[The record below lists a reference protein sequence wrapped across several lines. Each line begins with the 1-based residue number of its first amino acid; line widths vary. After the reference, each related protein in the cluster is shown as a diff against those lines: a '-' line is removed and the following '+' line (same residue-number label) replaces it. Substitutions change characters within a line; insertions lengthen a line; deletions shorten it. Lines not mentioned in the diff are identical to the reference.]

1 MENKVNGKTGED
13 FLNSIANSLAKFP
26 NISNLAHVVDA
37 IDKRSVVMTSATQ
50 TTAGKSG
57 IVPIPPAFNQTNG
70 AYALLGSDGVWH
82 TNVSAQLTQN
92 RFNRDT
98 TVTNETK
105 IFLLGSNNNNLD
117 TSANISTV
125 QSGNE
130 FYISSFLATSST
142 NGILSSSRLNDKDI
156 GFYCN
161 HTESSTGAVTL
172 NTNKPHNINRL
183 YIKDRNEEK
192 STTEFLLGSY
202 VAMVSNTTAAD
213 GSNKDSIPRAGLVLG
228 NVTYNSSSGSTY
240 SPYLLKVSG
249 NSFEISHAGDNQS
262 IRSNY
267 SSNGTQWIFSSNNMF
282 KFKNHIESI
291 PKTYSSDLP
300 NITETD
306 GRAALLNAS
315 IHEIINDGVISV
327 SGYKA
332 AFLSGNDL
340 KFISSTH
347 SSSGFKFFEGG
358 LHILSSGGLMLRG
371 MNRTVIANYYTNGTV
386 PSDTQ
391 YTNTRLQSTIELGL
405 DCYVSTNGVFNGK
418 LEIFPKNSWDYNTD
432 GRGIFDFDTD
442 EYSMTMYSTEYN
454 YSRHNEQMPLNPI
467 LEFKGPSVQDSY
479 VYLGLESVAQ
489 DIRNGVAHMSIEVN
503 NAHSGSEQLLS
514 IISDIG
520 NGPNNTYAETRKQ
533 VLLSLSRKYSS
544 TVSSQIVLTGDVDV
558 YGRINSSTRITTSE
572 GTSGLTDSVINLY
585 DTVVNKLYA
594 KTSAKTTALTIE
606 NATGSKGVGDFG
618 AQTTPFVDP
627 NGATSSAL
635 NVTGN
640 TVVNIGSGRLVAS
653 SKGLSS
659 GSSVHQTLQA
669 LPVNEIGDNDAYTYR
684 PIIITKNSYASASIP
699 NHIKNA
705 PNGYIWAYTG

>member
-26 NISNLAHVVDA
+26 NISYLAHVVDV

-161 HTESSTGAVTL
+161 HTESGTGAITL

-202 VAMVSNTTAAD
+202 IAMVSNTTAAD

-228 NVTYNSSSGSTY
+228 NITYSSSSASTY

-267 SSNGTQWIFSSNNMF
+267 ASGSGTQWILSSNNRF
-282 KFKNHIESI
+282 RFKNHIEAI
-291 PKTYSSDLP
+291 PRTYSSNLP
-300 NITETD
+300 NITTAD
-306 GRAALLNAS
+306 GRSNLLNAS
-315 IHEIINDGVISV
+315 IHETSSGGVITV
-327 SGYKA
+327 NGYKG

-340 KFISSTH
+340 KFVSSVFNGQGH
-347 SSSGFKFFEGG
+347 KFFEGG
-358 LHILSSGGLMLRG
+358 LHVFDTGGLMLRG
-371 MNRTVIANYYTNGTV
+371 MDRTVIANYRTEGAI

-391 YTNTRLQSTIELGL
+391 YANTKLRSTIELGL
-405 DCYVSTNGVFNGK
+405 NCYVSTNGVFNGRI
-418 LEIFPKNSWDYNTD
+418 EIFPKQYYTVD
-432 GRGIFDFDTD
+432 GIGLFDGGLDD
-442 EYSMTMYSTEYN
+442 YSTSYN
-454 YSRHNEQMPLNPI
+454 YLQSTSPVYPK
-467 LEFKGPSVQDSY
+467 LEFKGPSLLDSSIY
-479 VYLGLESVAQ
+479 TGFYEDTIS
-489 DIRNGVAHMSIEVN
+489 DIKSGAAYMRIEVD
-503 NAHSGSEQLLS
+503 NAYTGNKQRMMF
-514 IISDIG
+514 ISDIG
-520 NGPNNTYAETRKQ
+520 SGPNGSYSSTHEQTLLAITRD
-533 VLLSLSRKYSS
+533 YSS
-544 TVSSQIVLTGDVDV
+544 TVSSQIDLTGNVNV
-558 YGRINSSTRITTSE
+558 YGRINSSTKITTSE
-572 GTSGLTDSVINLY
+572 GTSGLTDSDINLY
-585 DTVVNKLYA
+585 DTIVNKLYA

-606 NATGSKGVGDFG
+606 NTTGSKGVGDFG
-618 AQTTPFVDP
+618 TQTTPFVDP
-627 NGATSSAL
+627 NGTTSSAL

-659 GSSVHQTLQA
+659 GNPVHQTLQA

-684 PIIITKNSYASASIP
+684 PIIITKNSYASAAIP

>member
-13 FLNSIANSLAKFP
+13 FLNSIANSLANFP
-26 NISNLAHVVDA
+26 NISYLAHVVDA

-98 TVTNETK
+98 SVTNETK

-161 HTESSTGAVTL
+161 HTESGTGAITL

-228 NVTYNSSSGSTY
+228 NITYSSSSASTY
-240 SPYLLKVSG
+240 SPYLLKVNG
-249 NSFEISHAGDNQS
+249 NSFEISHAGDNQY
-262 IRSNY
+262 IKSNY
-267 SSNGTQWIFSSNNMF
+267 ASNGTQWILSSNNRF
-282 KFKNHIESI
+282 RFKNHIESI
-291 PKTYSSDLP
+291 PKTYSSNLP
-300 NITETD
+300 NITTPD
-306 GRAALLNAS
+306 GRSDLINAS
-315 IHEIINDGVISV
+315 IHETSSGGVITV
-327 SGYKA
+327 NGYKG

-340 KFISSTH
+340 KFISSIYT
-347 SSSGFKFFEGG
+347 SGSGHKFFEGG
-358 LHILSSGGLMLRG
+358 LHVLGDGGLMLRG
-371 MNRTVIANYYTNGTV
+371 MDRTIIANYYTEGTT

-391 YTNTRLQSTIELGL
+391 YNNTKLRSTIELGL
-405 DCYVSTNGVFNGK
+405 DCYVSTNATINGHIQ
-418 LEIFPKNSWDYNTD
+418 LFPKKTTTSDGIGNFEGIKDLDNT
-432 GRGIFDFDTD
+432 
-442 EYSMTMYSTEYN
+442 YSTMYN
-454 YSRHNEQMPLNPI
+454 YEGIAESYAFKPT
-467 LEFKGPSVQDSY
+467 LEFMGPAVDHAETYGGLPSSVIS
-479 VYLGLESVAQ
+479 
-489 DIRNGVAHMSIEVN
+489 DIKAGNAFMRIVVDNAYNGSKQRMSF
-503 NAHSGSEQLLS
+503 
-514 IISDIG
+514 ISDIG
-520 NGPNNTYAETRKQ
+520 FGPSGSYSSTREQ
-533 VLLSLSRKYSS
+533 TLLAITREYSS
-544 TVSSQIVLTGDVDV
+544 TVSSQININGIVDI
-558 YGRINSSTRITTSE
+558 YGSVNSSTRFTTSE
-572 GTSGLTDSVINLY
+572 GINGLTDNVINLY

-594 KTSAKTTALTIE
+594 KTSAKTAALTIE

-618 AQTTPFVDP
+618 TQTTAFVDP
-627 NGATSSAL
+627 TGVTSSAL
-635 NVTGN
+635 NTTGN

-659 GSSVHQTLQA
+659 SNSVHQTLQA
-669 LPVNEIGDNDAYTYR
+669 LPVDEIGDDDAYTFR
-684 PIIITKNSYASASIP
+684 PIIITKNNYTSGSSIP
-699 NHIKNA
+699 YHIAKA